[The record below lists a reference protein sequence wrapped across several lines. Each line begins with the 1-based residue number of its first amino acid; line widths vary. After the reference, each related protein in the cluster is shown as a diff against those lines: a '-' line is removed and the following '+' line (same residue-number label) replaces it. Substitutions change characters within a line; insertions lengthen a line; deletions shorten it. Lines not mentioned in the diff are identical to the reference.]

1 MSESKNLKQSWAN
14 KPLEE
19 ELCQNVKDCILVS
32 DFSGGLWGWG
42 LDGLREEN
50 KKKKIMTFFC
60 VVEMLAEVWD
70 HILLSL
76 I

>member
-1 MSESKNLKQSWAN
+1 MSDSKNLKQSWAN
-14 KPLEE
+14 IALEE
-19 ELCQNVKDCILVS
+19 ELCQNVKDRILVS

-42 LDGLREEN
+42 LDDLRNN
-50 KKKKIMTFFC
+50 KKKNQDIFC
-60 VVEMLAEVWD
+60 VVEMLVEVWD